1 MDVLTAYTVIAKLC
15 KVFYI
20 QSKSAT
26 FALANIAPNRCKLY
40 IITKIIN
47 YFFGGKKTA
56 TENLGG
62 YIMKIV
68 LVCIEGAYFMKYI
81 KLGLDE
87 EAHKLAMLSDG
98 EMF

>member
-1 MDVLTAYTVIAKLC
+1 
-15 KVFYI
+15 
-20 QSKSAT
+20 
-26 FALANIAPNRCKLY
+26 
-40 IITKIIN
+40 
-47 YFFGGKKTA
+47 
-56 TENLGG
+56 
-62 YIMKIV
+62 MKIV